1 MRYYNVQA
9 NCPGSSRSGHASS
22 NKSSAT
28 FSPLNQVGIKPLR
41 SAVVSGRMNDTWI
54 WGQLEFEC
62 VEAEGQ
68 PLSYGF
74 QRRFLEAPVLEE
86 SPLARQAAY
95 PFNSLRLCLRKL
107 PSGEFC
113 RLQVPRSIFEVDTDP
128 VCRRP
133 RPEKTEP
140 AGGKT
145 KPEIW
150 QIGEVGT
157 PFICLL
163 ENDPR

>member
-1 MRYYNVQA
+1 
-9 NCPGSSRSGHASS
+9 
-22 NKSSAT
+22 
-28 FSPLNQVGIKPLR
+28 
-41 SAVVSGRMNDTWI
+41 MNDTQI
-54 WGQLEFEC
+54 WGQLEFER

-68 PLSYGF
+68 SLSYGF
-74 QRRFLEAPVLEE
+74 QRRFLEAPELEE
-86 SPLARQAAY
+86 SPQARQTAY
-95 PFNSLRLCLRKL
+95 SFNGLCLGLRKVPL
-107 PSGEFC
+107 REFC
-113 RLQVPRSIFEVDTDP
+113 RLHVPRLIFEVDTDP
-128 VCRRP
+128 VYRRP

-157 PFICLL
+157 SFLCLL